1 MPSLDSRREPLLG
14 ASGHSRNA
22 SKHWCSAAAKLCV
35 LPSFVLAYVI
45 ASTIER
51 VVFARMAASMDGQVL
66 LMHTA
71 LAALNTLLFIVLRL
85 ARSQSSRSVVSAELH
100 ANPRPRPS
108 LSPDPGPDPNQVSA
122 KLQALQRGNAR
133 KQSMAVKREAA
144 TKLQALQRGN
154 ARKQSMAV
162 NRGAATK
169 LHYSGTR
176 NGTTV
181 VVRNTKAIA
190 LLFPR

>member
-35 LPSFVLAYVI
+35 LPSFVLAYVM

-122 KLQALQRGNAR
+122 KLQALQRLELLL
-133 KQSMAVKREAA
+133 MAVLDAMHSLLALDGA
-144 TKLQALQRGN
+144 TSIMG
-154 ARKQSMAV
+154 SMQV
-162 NRGAATK
+162 
-169 LHYSGTR
+169 SGL
-176 NGTTV
+176 GLGV
-181 VVRNTKAIA
+181 IEV
-190 LLFPR
+190 LG

>member
-1 MPSLDSRREPLLG
+1 MPSLSSGVHIPKVWRRPWELRALCAELGSLPQTMPSLDSRREPLLG

-35 LPSFVLAYVI
+35 LPSFVLAYVM

-85 ARSQSSRSVVSAELH
+85 ARSQSSRSAVSAEL
-100 ANPRPRPS
+100 ANPRP
-108 LSPDPGPDPNQVSA
+108 
-122 KLQALQRGNAR
+122 AR
-133 KQSMAVKREAA
+133 
-144 TKLQALQRGN
+144 
-154 ARKQSMAV
+154 
-162 NRGAATK
+162 
-169 LHYSGTR
+169 
-176 NGTTV
+176 
-181 VVRNTKAIA
+181 
-190 LLFPR
+190 

>member
-1 MPSLDSRREPLLG
+1 MAYRVNLLTHNFPLSSGVSHPQSLAPGGAPRSRAQLGSPPQTMPSLDSRREPLLG

-35 LPSFVLAYVI
+35 LPSFVLAYVM

-85 ARSQSSRSVVSAELH
+85 ARSQSSRSAVSAEL
-100 ANPRPRPS
+100 ANPRP
-108 LSPDPGPDPNQVSA
+108 
-122 KLQALQRGNAR
+122 AR
-133 KQSMAVKREAA
+133 
-144 TKLQALQRGN
+144 
-154 ARKQSMAV
+154 
-162 NRGAATK
+162 
-169 LHYSGTR
+169 
-176 NGTTV
+176 
-181 VVRNTKAIA
+181 
-190 LLFPR
+190 

>member
-35 LPSFVLAYVI
+35 LPSFVLAYVM

-71 LAALNTLLFIVLRL
+71 LAALNTLLFIVLL
-85 ARSQSSRSVVSAELH
+85 LCWSH
-100 ANPRPRPS
+100 AQIGMAT
-108 LSPDPGPDPNQVSA
+108 LIGG
-122 KLQALQRGNAR
+122 ALQRMPN
-133 KQSMAVKREAA
+133 VA
-144 TKLQALQRGN
+144 TLVAY
-154 ARKQSMAV
+154 M
-162 NRGAATK
+162 
-169 LHYSGTR
+169 
-176 NGTTV
+176 TV
-181 VVRNTKAIA
+181 IW
-190 LLFPR
+190 

>member
-35 LPSFVLAYVI
+35 LPSFVLAYVM

-85 ARSQSSRSVVSAELH
+85 ARSQSSRSAVSAELH
-100 ANPRPRPS
+100 AVPS
-108 LSPDPGPDPNQVSA
+108 PSPSP
-122 KLQALQRGNAR
+122 
-133 KQSMAVKREAA
+133 
-144 TKLQALQRGN
+144 
-154 ARKQSMAV
+154 
-162 NRGAATK
+162 
-169 LHYSGTR
+169 
-176 NGTTV
+176 
-181 VVRNTKAIA
+181 
-190 LLFPR
+190 